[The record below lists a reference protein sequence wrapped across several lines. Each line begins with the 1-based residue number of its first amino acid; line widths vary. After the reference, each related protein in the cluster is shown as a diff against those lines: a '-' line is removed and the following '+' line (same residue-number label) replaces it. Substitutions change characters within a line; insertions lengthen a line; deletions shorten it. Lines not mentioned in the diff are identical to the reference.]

1 MWFYYLRNINTTG
14 SKKEK
19 EKYVKINYIKMS
31 RGLFVFVISKCIEN
45 DSKYIIL
52 LCKLVKRNLYIY
64 ISIDHRKMNLFTYN
78 NVKYQCK
85 NKKEKKKFVI
95 QIIILS
101 T

>member
-52 LCKLVKRNLYIY
+52 LCKLVERNLYIY
-64 ISIDHRKMNLFTYN
+64 INWPQKNESVYLQ
-78 NVKYQCK
+78 QCK

>member
-52 LCKLVKRNLYIY
+52 LCKLVERNLYIY
-64 ISIDHRKMNLFTYN
+64 INWP
-78 NVKYQCK
+78 QK
-85 NKKEKKKFVI
+85 NESVY
-95 QIIILS
+95 L
-101 T
+101 